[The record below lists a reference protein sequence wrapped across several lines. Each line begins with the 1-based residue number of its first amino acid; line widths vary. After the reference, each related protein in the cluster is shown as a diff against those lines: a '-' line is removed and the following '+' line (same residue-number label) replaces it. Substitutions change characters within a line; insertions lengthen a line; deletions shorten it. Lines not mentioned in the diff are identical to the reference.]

1 MTTGTVIAGRYRL
14 RQAIGSGGMGKVWL
28 AADDMLGREV
38 AVKEVL
44 TPDWLPEDG
53 QFDRV
58 RRTLREARTG
68 ASLNHPNVVQIH
80 DVLHTDRPWIVMEY
94 VPSRSLYDVVVSDGP
109 MSAARAARIGLG
121 MLAGLRAAHRA
132 GVIHRDVKP
141 QNVLIGHDGRV
152 VLTDFGLAV
161 HERDGAIAPGD
172 MLIGSPQYIAPERVR
187 DGISTAASDLWSLGA
202 TLYAAVEGRAPYQ
215 RPTTAATLAAVAAE
229 PPDPMRRAGPLA
241 PVIGALLERD
251 PARRPDG
258 GTVERWLL
266 PIASGQAP
274 RAAVPDDPVLR
285 RLTRIQL
292 VVAGFVLAATAVAA
306 VLASGQFA

>member
-1 MTTGTVIAGRYRL
+1 MIAGRYRL
-14 RQAIGSGGMGKVWL
+14 RQAIGSGGMGQVWL
-28 AADDMLGREV
+28 AADDMLGRDV

-44 TPDWLPEDG
+44 SPDWLPADG

-68 ASLNHPNVVQIH
+68 ACLNHPNVVQIH
-80 DVLHTDRPWIVMEY
+80 DILHTDRPWIVMEY
-94 VPSRSLYDVVVSDGP
+94 VPSRSLYDVIVADGP
-109 MSAARAARIGLG
+109 LTPAHTARVGLG

-161 HERDGAIAPGD
+161 HAGDGPMAPGD
-172 MLIGSPQYIAPERVR
+172 VLIGSPQYIAPERVR
-187 DGISTAASDLWSLGA
+187 DGASTPATDLWSLGA

-215 RPTTAATLAAVAAE
+215 RPTTAGTLAALTAE

-241 PVIGALLERD
+241 PVLERLLDRD
-251 PARRPDG
+251 PARRPAAG
-258 GTVERWLL
+258 EVERWLL
-266 PIASGQAP
+266 PIASGQQP
-274 RAAVPDDPVLR
+274 RAAAPDDPVLR

-292 VVAGFVLAATAVAA
+292 AVAGFVLVATAVAA
-306 VLASGQFA
+306 LFASGQFA